1 MKEELIINA
10 NLLRKES
17 EFRTKSCVVEKA
29 IAVSH
34 DEFENLKR
42 HPLRDN
48 RLIAENV
55 DIMYCDNDD
64 NYHCLLIYDEEQGD
78 GLIIESEGTSY
89 ARYSQYIPGAK
100 ELVEAHQNPV
110 ILMTNGE
117 KKLYELLHEMTD
129 RIAEFSHSGYSEF
142 SFDDVLEDLGGNFDD
157 VKKMLVEATA
167 EILNEKNDIK
177 SVKINDPDI
186 PFQPDINVEADSVNE
201 DLSEEI
207 EMNMTM

>member
-1 MKEELIINA
+1 MKEKLIINT

-29 IAVSH
+29 VAVSH
-34 DEFENLKR
+34 SEFENLKR

-55 DIMYCDNDD
+55 DMMYCDSDN

-100 ELVEAHQNPV
+100 ELVEKH
-110 ILMTNGE
+110 L
-117 KKLYELLHEMTD
+117 
-129 RIAEFSHSGYSEF
+129 
-142 SFDDVLEDLGGNFDD
+142 
-157 VKKMLVEATA
+157 
-167 EILNEKNDIK
+167 
-177 SVKINDPDI
+177 
-186 PFQPDINVEADSVNE
+186 QPDIKVEAESVNE
-201 DLSEEI
+201 DLSEESGI
-207 EMNMTM
+207 NMMM